1 MPKPTFI
8 KPVRKVNLV
17 SEVVESLESQ
27 ILAGRFSPGE
37 DLPVEAHLCQS
48 FGVSRTV
55 VREAIRIL
63 SGRGL
68 VEASQGRPTRVRP
81 ADAEHVQKTIGVFLR
96 RSKHS
101 LVQLVEVRRP
111 LESEIAA
118 LAAERATA
126 EQLHELKSANE
137 ELTRAKKIEQLIEA
151 DLRFHDLLAEATGN
165 PVFSLLLKALVDL
178 LRHSRRKTLARTGAQ
193 RALAGHREIYDA
205 VRQGKPNLAR
215 AAMLRHLQW
224 AEEDLQESKP

>member
-1 MPKPTFI
+1 MPKPLII

-17 SEVVESLESQ
+17 AEVVERLESH
-27 ILAGRFSPGE
+27 ILAGRYSSGE
-37 DLPVEAHLCQS
+37 DLPVEAHLCAS

-68 VEASQGRPTRVRP
+68 VEASQGRPTRVKP
-81 ADAEHVQKTIGVFLR
+81 ADAEHVQETIGVFLR
-96 RSKHS
+96 RSNHS

-118 LAAERATA
+118 LAARHATA
-126 EQLHELKSANE
+126 EQLRELKSVND
-137 ELTRAKKIEQLIEA
+137 ELARAKNIEQLVEA

-165 PVFSLLLKALVDL
+165 PVFSLLLKALIDL
-178 LRHSRRKTLARTGAQ
+178 LRHSRRKTLARTGPS
-193 RALAGHREIYDA
+193 RALAGHREIYEA
-205 VRQGKPNLAR
+205 VRQGKPEPAR

-224 AEEDLQESKP
+224 AEEDLQENTP